1 MDVQLQELIDKIKKD
16 GVASAEQ
23 EAKAIKENAQK
34 EADSI
39 IAQAKEKAD
48 SIVKEAQGETA
59 RLEKASIDAI
69 KQASRNL
76 LISFRDG
83 ITAELSA
90 IIETETK
97 TAYSKSL
104 LEKLIPETVKIWASK
119 AELSDISVLLPESEL
134 SELKSSL
141 TSILKAE
148 VEKGLEIKPDKTLNG
163 GFRIGM
169 KNGASFYDYSAESV
183 AELFASYLNPKV
195 AQIMKEAVKEEQ
207 K

>member
-119 AELSDISVLLPESEL
+119 AE
-134 SELKSSL
+134 
-141 TSILKAE
+141 

>member
-97 TAYSKSL
+97 TAYSDRKSTRL
-104 LEKLIPETVKIWASK
+104 N
-119 AELSDISVLLPESEL
+119 
-134 SELKSSL
+134 SSHRL
-141 TSILKAE
+141 
-148 VEKGLEIKPDKTLNG
+148 
-163 GFRIGM
+163 
-169 KNGASFYDYSAESV
+169 
-183 AELFASYLNPKV
+183 
-195 AQIMKEAVKEEQ
+195 
-207 K
+207 

>member
-23 EAKAIKENAQK
+23 EANAIKETAQK
-34 EADSI
+34 EADLI

-59 RLEKASIDAI
+59 RMEKASIDAI

-90 IIETETK
+90 VIGTETK
-97 TAYSKSL
+97 SAYSAAM
-104 LEKLIPETVKIWASK
+104 LEKIIPETVKAWAAK
-119 AELSDISVLLPESEL
+119 TDVSDISVLLPESVL
-134 SELKSSL
+134 SELQSAL
-141 TSILKAE
+141 TARLKDE
-148 VEKGLEIKPDKTLNG
+148 VAKGLEIKPDKTLSG

-169 KNGASFYDYSAESV
+169 NNGVSFYDYSAESV
-183 AELFASYLNPKV
+183 SELFASYLNPKV
-195 AQIMKEAVKEEQ
+195 AQIMKDAVKEEQ
-207 K
+207 N

>member
-119 AELSDISVLLPESEL
+119 AEVSDISVLLPESEL

-148 VEKGLEIKPDKTLNG
+148 VEKGLEIKPDKTLNS

-169 KNGASFYDYSAESV
+169 KNGASFYD
-183 AELFASYLNPKV
+183 
-195 AQIMKEAVKEEQ
+195 
-207 K
+207 

>member
-1 MDVQLQELIDKIKKD
+1 MDVQLQELINKIKKD

-23 EAKAIKENAQK
+23 EAKARKENEQK

-119 AELSDISVLLPESEL
+119 AEVSDISVLLPESEL

-169 KNGASFYDYSAESV
+169 KNGTSFYDYSAESV

>member
-23 EAKAIKENAQK
+23 EAKTIKENAQK
-34 EADSI
+34 DAESI
-39 IAQAKEKAD
+39 IAAAKEKAD
-48 SIVKEAQGETA
+48 SIIKDAQAETT

-83 ITAELSA
+83 ISAELSA
-90 IIETETK
+90 LIEAETK

-104 LEKLIPETVKIWASK
+104 MEKLIPETVKAWVSKSDAS
-119 AELSDISVLLPESEL
+119 EVSVLLSEGDL
-134 SELKSSL
+134 NELKSGL
-141 TSILKAE
+141 TSSLKAE
-148 VEKGLEIKPDKTLNG
+148 IEKGLEIKPDKTLSG

-169 KNGASFYDYSAESV
+169 KNGAAFYDYSAESV
-183 AELFASYLNPKV
+183 AELFAAYLNPKL
-195 AQIMKEAVKEEQ
+195 ADIMKQAAKEGAN
-207 K
+207 

>member
-23 EAKAIKENAQK
+23 EAKTIKENAQK
-34 EADSI
+34 DAESI
-39 IAQAKEKAD
+39 IAAAKEKAD
-48 SIVKEAQGETA
+48 SIIKDAQAETT

-83 ITAELSA
+83 ISGELSA
-90 IIETETK
+90 LIEAETK

-104 LEKLIPETVKIWASK
+104 MEKLIPETVKAWVSKSDAS
-119 AELSDISVLLPESEL
+119 EVSVLLSEGDL
-134 SELKSSL
+134 NELKSGL
-141 TSILKAE
+141 TSSLKAE
-148 VEKGLEIKPDKTLNG
+148 IEKGLEIKPDKTLSG

-169 KNGASFYDYSAESV
+169 KNGAAFYDYSAESV
-183 AELFASYLNPKV
+183 AELFAAYLNPKL
-195 AQIMKEAVKEEQ
+195 ADIMKQAAKEGAN
-207 K
+207 